1 MKEEILSAID
11 ELQNRIKG
19 LTNQEKIEKCF
30 TKFKAEIRGDKTN
43 LNALSWE
50 VINEI
55 AENGRASKVF
65 EIGDTKTIT
74 LYTGETIELVIIG
87 FNHDKL
93 SEQNKN
99 AGITFAFKDLLD
111 GEFEMNGE
119 YTNVGGWE
127 KCKMRNEYMNRLFK
141 LLPTELQ
148 SVIAVVDKNTSIGNE
163 SEEIKTTQDRLFLL
177 SQSEVFGNSSYSV
190 DGEGEQYEYFKDSEN
205 RVAHR
210 NGSSDWWWL
219 RSPNVAYSTVFC
231 YVSGDGPADC
241 YGAGYS
247 GGVRPAFCL

>member
-30 TKFKAEIRGDKTN
+30 IKFKAEIRGDKTN
-43 LNALSWE
+43 LNTLTWE
-50 VINEI
+50 EINEV
-55 AENGRASKVF
+55 AENGRADKVF

-74 LYTGETIELVIIG
+74 LYTGEVVELAIIG

-93 SEQNKN
+93 SEQNKK
-99 AGITFAFKDLLD
+99 ASITFAFKNLLD

-119 YTNVGGWE
+119 YTNIGGWE

-148 SVIAVVDKNTSIGNE
+148 SVIAVVDKKTSVGNE
-163 SEEIKTTQDRLFLL
+163 SEELKTTKDKLFLL
-177 SQSEVFGNSSYSV
+177 SQSEVFGNSSYSA
-190 DGEGEQYEYFKDSEN
+190 DGEGEQYEYFKDNEN

-210 NGSSDWWWL
+210 NNSSDWWWL
-219 RSPNVAYSTVFC
+219 RSPNVASSSRFC
-231 YVSGDGPADC
+231 NVTGNGFAD
-241 YGAGYS
+241 YTTAS
-247 GGVRPAFCL
+247 DSHGVRPAFCL